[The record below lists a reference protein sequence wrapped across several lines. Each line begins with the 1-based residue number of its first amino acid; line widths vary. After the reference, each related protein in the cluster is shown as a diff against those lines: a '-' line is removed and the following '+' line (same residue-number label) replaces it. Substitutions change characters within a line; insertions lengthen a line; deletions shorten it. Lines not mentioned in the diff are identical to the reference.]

1 MGTLRIAPLLLFAT
15 LVAVPA
21 TAQGIPDNIPDDP
34 GESLADR
41 HWKQIEES
49 YRGLLGRFFS
59 GGSFNVAPIGGPVYQ
74 IGLGLGYTV
83 ESGDALTLHFG
94 ARAVPP
100 TVDARTARSGLGD
113 GAFFGR
119 LGYELNGTRF
129 FGSTPLGWRTALGL
143 GVGVLSGTDLTAA
156 LFEVAPTYA
165 LIVRDSWSVPAGIR
179 LSLATIDNRDPDATL
194 TRAFLGI
201 HLGVRWHWMRR
212 DRLD

>member
-1 MGTLRIAPLLLFAT
+1 MRMLRIAPFFLLGALA
-15 LVAVPA
+15 AAPA
-21 TAQGIPDNIPDDP
+21 TAQGIPDNIPDKP

-41 HWKQIEES
+41 HWDRMEER
-49 YRGLLGRFFS
+49 YRGLLSRFFS
-59 GGSFNVAPIGGPVYQ
+59 GGSFDVAPIAGPVYQ
-74 IGLGLGYTV
+74 LELGLGYTL
-83 ESGDALTLHFG
+83 ETGDALTLHVG
-94 ARAVPP
+94 GRTVPAMIG
-100 TVDARTARSGLGD
+100 ARTASPAFGD

-119 LGYELNGTRF
+119 LGYELSGTRF
-129 FGSTPLGWRTALGL
+129 FGASPLGWRSALGL

-165 LIVRDSWSVPAGIR
+165 LIVRDSWSVPAGLR

-201 HLGVRWHWMRR
+201 HFGVRWHWMHR